1 MAIDD
6 ALTTHTFQVD
16 LGNIQ
21 VETLKTVSGLSIGED
36 VIEIRSRTTVQDL
49 VDCIDADVAQPG
61 EIKLVLT
68 ADQAKTLTEAK
79 ETAKGTDGQ
88 DAVLTIFD
96 RGGEPVQRIHL
107 SSAWASRWEG
117 PSLGTTESGPATE
130 TVTITYEDIT
140 VE

>member
-1 MAIDD
+1 MAIGD

-16 LGNIQ
+16 LGNFQ
-21 VETLKTVSGLSIGED
+21 VETLQSVSGLSIGED

-49 VDCIDADVAQPG
+49 VDRIDADVAQPG

-68 ADQAKTLTEAK
+68 ADQAKALAEAK
-79 ETAKGTDGQ
+79 EAAKGTDGQ

-96 RGGEPVQRIHL
+96 RGGELVRRIHL
-107 SSAWASRWEG
+107 SNAWASRWEG
-117 PSLGTTESGPATE
+117 PALGAAGSGPSTES
-130 TVTITYEDIT
+130 VTITYEDIV